1 MITRNLLRAGVALCG
16 VMALTGVAAPSAFAD
31 SGPTLPQT
39 AAAHNAAVWL
49 ASQFTSN
56 GYIPVSAGSTKPDYG
71 ETVQAVMAFETTKNE
86 DALESQ
92 ALTYLS
98 EHVNKYVTVDG
109 EDGPGQLAYLILAA
123 VGAGENP
130 TTFGSTNLVSRL
142 EATMRTSGN
151 KAGLFGA
158 QSPTYDGAY
167 RQGLALVALAAAGV
181 TGSPVAPAI
190 TWLEGQQ
197 CSNGGWEAFRTDTS
211 AKCAHVDPET
221 YTGPDTNSTAL
232 AVDGLAAQGVTIS
245 SKTVQWLTKAQT
257 ADGGWPYQ
265 KGDAFDGNSTAG
277 VIQALLADK
286 LDPTGSQ
293 FDNGSQNVVAALLSL
308 QVTTGSGQGGIAYQP
323 NSDGSLTANVIA
335 TVQAIPAL
343 EGVTMNDE

>member
-1 MITRNLLRAGVALCG
+1 MMARDLRRTIAVVCLLVALI
-16 VMALTGVAAPSAFAD
+16 VVTAPRAFAD
-31 SGPTLPQT
+31 SGPTLPQK
-39 AAAHNAAVWL
+39 AAADNAAVWL
-49 ASQFTSN
+49 ASQFTTN

-71 ETVQAVMAFETTKNE
+71 DTVQAVLAFETTKNE
-86 DALESQ
+86 NALESQ

-109 EDGPGQLAYLILAA
+109 EDGPGELAYLILAA

-167 RQGLALVALAAAGV
+167 RQGLSLVALAAAGV
-181 TGSPVAPAI
+181 TGSAVAPAV

-197 CSNGGWEAFRTDTS
+197 CGNGGWETFRKDTS
-211 AKCAHVDPET
+211 VKCPHVDPET
-221 YTGPDTNSTAL
+221 YAGPDTNSTGL
-232 AVDGLAAQGVTIS
+232 AVDGLAAQGATIS
-245 SKTVQWLTKAQT
+245 RNTVQWLTHAQT
-257 ADGGWPYQ
+257 AQGGWPYQ
-265 KGDAFDGNSTAG
+265 KGDAFDANSTAT
-277 VIQALLADK
+277 VIQALLADG
-286 LDPTGSQ
+286 LDPTASQ

-308 QVTTGSGQGGIAYQP
+308 QVTSGSGQGGIAYQP
-323 NSDGSLTANVIA
+323 NSDGSLTANVLA

-343 EGVTMNDE
+343 EGVTMTNE